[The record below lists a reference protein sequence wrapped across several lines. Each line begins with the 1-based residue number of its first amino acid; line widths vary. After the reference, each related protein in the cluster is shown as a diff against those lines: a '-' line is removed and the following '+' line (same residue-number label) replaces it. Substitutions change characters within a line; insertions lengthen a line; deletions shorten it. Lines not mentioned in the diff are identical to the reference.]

1 MLILSISEV
10 LKMNEY
16 EKYVKAGARLRELR
30 KTTGQSIF
38 AVGRAI
44 GVSGSYISQ
53 IENGKRPASDSV
65 LVALAELYGVDK
77 NELFGYYGRMTDD
90 AIEKIMDI
98 PALRRLFTKI
108 TSKSNL
114 TPEELEAYISDFK
127 EAAQE
132 LYNKGDNLND

>member
-1 MLILSISEV
+1 
-10 LKMNEY
+10 MNEY
-16 EKYVKAGARLRELR
+16 EKYVKAGVRLRELR

-65 LVALAELYGVDK
+65 LVALAELYGVNKD
-77 NELFGYYGRMTDD
+77 ELFGYYGRMTDD
-90 AIEKIMDI
+90 AIERIMDI

>member
-16 EKYVKAGARLRELR
+16 EKYVKAGVRLRELR

-65 LVALAELYGVDK
+65 LVALAELYGVNKD
-77 NELFGYYGRMTDD
+77 ELFGYYGRMTDD
-90 AIEKIMDI
+90 AIERIMDI

>member
-1 MLILSISEV
+1 MPILSISEV
-10 LKMNEY
+10 LKMNED

-30 KTTGQSIF
+30 KKTGQSIF
-38 AVGRAI
+38 AVGRSI

-108 TSKSNL
+108 TSKGNL
-114 TPEELEAYISDFK
+114 SPEELEAYISDFK

-132 LYNKGDNLND
+132 LCNKGDNADA

>member
-1 MLILSISEV
+1 MD
-10 LKMNEY
+10 EY
-16 EKYVKAGARLRELR
+16 EKYVKASARLRELR

-90 AIEKIMDI
+90 AIERIMDI